1 MLQSRPIKAVLFDL
15 GNTLLDFETSN
26 VEPIFELGSRRV
38 YAYLQKKGFRL
49 PSFNNYHRRQLR
61 RILWRVGIS
70 RLIRRDFDGL
80 DTLRRIS
87 LSMGHKLSQAE
98 LEEMVWLWYDPLSNT
113 ARVAEELRDLLD
125 WLIQHN
131 LKLGIISNTFVPGI
145 ILDRHLEREG
155 LLDYFPVRIYSCDT
169 KFRKPSRKIF
179 RLALAKLSC
188 LPQEVIFVGDVP
200 RMDIRGAR
208 RLGMIGV
215 WKDYNQ
221 PRNLRDRW
229 MPYTTP
235 DFTITNMQQLKD
247 IVEQLQGPGSQLAL
261 F

>member
-1 MLQSRPIKAVLFDL
+1 MRNRPIKAVLFDL
-15 GNTLLDFETSN
+15 GNTLLDFQLGDI
-26 VEPIFELGSRRV
+26 EPIFELGSHRV
-38 YAYLQKKGFRL
+38 YDYLKQKGFRL

-61 RILWRVGIS
+61 RILWRVAIA
-70 RLIRRDFDGL
+70 RLIRRDFNGL

-87 LSMGHKLSQAE
+87 LSMGQKLTQPE
-98 LEEMVWLWYDPLSNT
+98 LEEMVSLWYEPLSNT
-113 ARVAEELRDLLD
+113 ARVAEELRDVLD
-125 WLIQHN
+125 WLVQHN
-131 LKLGIISNTFVPGI
+131 LKLGIISNTFVPGL
-145 ILDRHLEREG
+145 ILDRHLHREG

-169 KFRKPSRKIF
+169 KFRKPSKKIF

-188 LPQEVIFVGDVP
+188 RPEEAVFVGDVP

-215 WKDYNQ
+215 LKDYNQ
-221 PRNLRDRW
+221 PHNLRDRW
-229 MPYTTP
+229 MPYARP
-235 DFTITNMQQLKD
+235 DFTITNMQQLKK

>member
-1 MLQSRPIKAVLFDL
+1 MVQNRPIKAVLFDL
-15 GNTLLDFETSN
+15 GNTLLDFEPTN
-26 VEPIFELGSRRV
+26 IEQIFEVGSRRV
-38 YAYLQKKGFRL
+38 YTYLQEKGCPL

-61 RILWRVGIS
+61 RILWRVGLA
-70 RLIRRDFDGL
+70 RLIRRDFNGL
-80 DTLRRIS
+80 DTLRQIS
-87 LSMGHKLSQAE
+87 LSMGHKLSQEE

-113 ARVAEELRDLLD
+113 ARVAGEVREVLD
-125 WLIQHN
+125 WLVQHN
-131 LKLGIISNTFVPGI
+131 LKLGIISNTFVPGV
-145 ILDRHLEREG
+145 ILDRHLAREG

-179 RLALAKLSC
+179 RLALEKLRC
-188 LPQEVIFVGDVP
+188 PAEQVVFVGDVP

-215 WKDYNQ
+215 LKDRHQ

-229 MPYTTP
+229 LPYTKP
-235 DFTITNMQQLKD
+235 DFTITNMQQLKT
-247 IVEQLQGPGSQLAL
+247 IVEQLQEPGTQLAL